1 MKKAFCA
8 LTDMLYR
15 IGGILL
21 VLGALWIAFLAGSF
35 FLNLF
40 GILSYPP
47 PMNQNAENVV
57 SVDLVDCSGKGCKVL
72 VTLTGEEMK
81 SFLEEFGDLKA
92 KRYAN
97 DPPEPY
103 GDIMIALHYADGC
116 IDRIGDKMNDYRDA
130 KGKHLPAGGWYW
142 FPEGTLDILFQEYT
156 AR

>member
-47 PMNQNAENVV
+47 PMNQDAENVV
-57 SVDLVDCSGKGCKVL
+57 SVDLVD
-72 VTLTGEEMK
+72 
-81 SFLEEFGDLKA
+81 
-92 KRYAN
+92 
-97 DPPEPY
+97 
-103 GDIMIALHYADGC
+103 
-116 IDRIGDKMNDYRDA
+116 
-130 KGKHLPAGGWYW
+130 
-142 FPEGTLDILFQEYT
+142 
-156 AR
+156 